1 MGGFTDVVESCF
13 SLPWLFSLPLSVHSS
28 WAKAK
33 VAGGDCCAD
42 EVYSLHVKKKKTKI
56 KKKMMMMMMT
66 VTVVFVQG
74 EYLEVSK
81 SCLDT
86 SCKQELANGVVEE

>member
-1 MGGFTDVVESCF
+1 MMM
-13 SLPWLFSLPLSVHSS
+13 
-28 WAKAK
+28 
-33 VAGGDCCAD
+33 
-42 EVYSLHVKKKKTKI
+42 
-56 KKKMMMMMMT
+56 MMMMMMT
-66 VTVVFVQG
+66 VKVVFVQG